1 MSPDNIWTIKVI
13 FLCLSGL
20 FGTLAAVLG
29 FCEVAQNEK
38 YDDTKAWFGAKWQS
52 INHSRWL
59 TLPDRVIK
67 WFVEASKMDWIEAL
81 GDAELA
87 FFTLITVS
95 VRLVAPTFLFFAC
108 LSYWGVYLAIVIATF
123 SIPLLAGRRPFIIAF
138 LGQKLWYLYS
148 VLSFIVIFV
157 GTVIVWTYML
167 LRLSVYFAAPIMII
181 LFPIYWVVT
190 LFPLVIL
197 VDPWLSADSNIKKRL
212 MLFMLGVTVGITVTF
227 MALLIGHVAD
237 PVAYVPQTFQML
249 ASNVLFDGLTMVV
262 TFTILSWAVER
273 GWLFSIP
280 LAVFLDLVAAALL
293 ACCSLYFAL
302 VGTEHA
308 LSVRELL
315 WVLVAHSPDGS
326 RVELSPYFWT
336 MHTTFL
342 PTFAYLAL
350 ILVTWFA
357 KLLLT
362 PIRWFFGKGHEH
374 KSPLKLTAALCASI
388 AAIIYLFSLGA
399 GSAYERAKE
408 KAAVTAPTAV
418 VK

>member
-13 FLCLSGL
+13 LGVLGGL
-20 FGTLAAVLG
+20 FGVLAAVLG
-29 FCEVAQNEK
+29 FCETAQNEK

-52 INHSRWL
+52 INRSRWL
-59 TLPDRVIK
+59 TLPERVVR
-67 WFVEASKMDWIEAL
+67 WFIQAGEAAWLVPVGGVVFHQGWWLYTILTLPPFSMFLVCLYYL
-81 GDAELA
+81 GWLAAICFIVLA
-87 FFTLITVS
+87 FIIMLLGGLLSKTNPRLATSITGVFIA
-95 VRLVAPTFLFFAC
+95 V
-108 LSYWGVYLAIVIATF
+108 VYLSAAMF
-123 SIPLLAGRRPFIIAF
+123 
-138 LGQKLWYLYS
+138 
-148 VLSFIVIFV
+148 
-157 GTVIVWTYML
+157 WTYML
-167 LRLSVYFAAPIMII
+167 LQLRVYYAVPVMLVLFPVFWAMFSASVIWLKYSIAGEVRGPTGNLI
-181 LFPIYWVVT
+181 LFGFGVVIG
-190 LFPLVIL
+190 F
-197 VDPWLSADSNIKKRL
+197 
-212 MLFMLGVTVGITVTF
+212 TVTF
-227 MALLIGHVAD
+227 VALMIGHAAD
-237 PVAYVPQTFQML
+237 PSAYVPQTFQML
-249 ASNVLFDGLTMVV
+249 TSNVLFDGLTMVV
-262 TFTILSWAVER
+262 TFAILSWAVGR

-280 LAVFLDLVAAALL
+280 LAVFLDLVAAVVL

-302 VGTEHA
+302 VNTEHA

-362 PIRWFFGKGHEH
+362 PVRWFFGKGHEH
-374 KSPLKLTAALCASI
+374 KSPLKLTAALCTTISVI
-388 AAIIYLFSLGA
+388 FGLLFLGA

-408 KAAVTAPTAV
+408 KAATVPPAV